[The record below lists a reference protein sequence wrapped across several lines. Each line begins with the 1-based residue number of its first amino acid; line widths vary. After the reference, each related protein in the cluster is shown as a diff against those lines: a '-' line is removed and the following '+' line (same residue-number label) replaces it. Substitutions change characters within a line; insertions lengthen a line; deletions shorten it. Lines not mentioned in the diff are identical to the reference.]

1 MKDGNVKTLLRKFAV
16 PAILANLVSAL
27 YNIVDQIFIGQGVGV
42 LGNAATNI
50 AFPITTICLAV
61 SLLIGVGA
69 ASNFNLEMGR
79 GNQARAKKIA
89 GSTFSTLVI
98 LGVVMILIIRAF
110 LEPMMIAFG
119 ATENLLP
126 YAMTFTSITSL
137 GIPFLLLSTG
147 GTPLI
152 RSDGSAT
159 YSMIAIMSGA
169 LLNIVLNPIF
179 IFGLHWGIAG
189 SAWATV
195 ISQVVSG
202 IMVLAYIPRFK
213 QVSLH
218 LSELRPSVTVVF
230 SILSLGVPAML
241 NQVCVTLVQILLNNL
256 LRSSGATSIYGA
268 DIPIAIAGIVM
279 KLNTVFTSII
289 LGLSQGAQ
297 PIVGFNYG
305 AKAFDRVRST
315 YNLVLKWA
323 LAIGVVF
330 WLGFQFFATDI
341 IGIFGDS
348 SKLYLEYGSHYLR
361 VFLFFVFINGMQ
373 MSSAIFFSSI
383 GKAKIGTFLSLLKQ
397 FLIVAPLLLVFNT
410 WGGVSMIMYAA
421 PVADLIAWIA
431 AMVCVRRT
439 YRKMHKQ
446 EALKLG

>member
-1 MKDGNVKTLLRKFAV
+1 
-16 PAILANLVSAL
+16 
-27 YNIVDQIFIGQGVGV
+27 
-42 LGNAATNI
+42 
-50 AFPITTICLAV
+50 
-61 SLLIGVGA
+61 
-69 ASNFNLEMGR
+69 
-79 GNQARAKKIA
+79 
-89 GSTFSTLVI
+89 
-98 LGVVMILIIRAF
+98 
-110 LEPMMIAFG
+110 
-119 ATENLLP
+119 
-126 YAMTFTSITSL
+126 
-137 GIPFLLLSTG
+137 
-147 GTPLI
+147 
-152 RSDGSAT
+152 
-159 YSMIAIMSGA
+159 
-169 LLNIVLNPIF
+169 
-179 IFGLHWGIAG
+179 
-189 SAWATV
+189 
-195 ISQVVSG
+195 
-202 IMVLAYIPRFK
+202 
-213 QVSLH
+213 
-218 LSELRPSVTVVF
+218 
-230 SILSLGVPAML
+230 ML

-256 LRSSGATSIYGA
+256 LRSSGAASIYGT

-397 FLIVAPLLLVFNT
+397 ILIVAPLLLVFNS

-421 PVADLIAWIA
+421 PVADLISWIA
-431 AMVCVRRT
+431 AMVCVRQT

-446 EALKLG
+446 